1 MATYN
6 TTVIS
11 ANAFK
16 NNTLMKTAV
25 AKSILSVQESAFE
38 GCTSLAD
45 VTLNNCTTI
54 EDHAFENCV
63 ALKDVKGVDNVKKIG
78 NFAFAQDNI
87 LSAYDFPECSSIGY
101 GAFATR
107 SNFTRLNATIDSIK
121 KEYMNFPKCKEI
133 GDYAFFMSTHDND
146 HNQKDYFG
154 GNTSLD
160 FPECEKIGDSA
171 FEQEFDYY
179 WSTMTSCFKNISSL
193 NFPKCKEI
201 GKAAFAQGKNHNGSS
216 SGSWNGTHHQNSFFY
231 NISSLYFPECE
242 KIGDE
247 AFKHALC
254 ETNKANQK
262 LKDLNFPKCKEIGD
276 NAFETFS
283 NRNNSYLHALSS
295 MNFPV
300 CEKVGSAA
308 FHNTKAN
315 APFGFEMPVCLSVMD
330 SAFSYSLLLSSI
342 SLPNC
347 KYLGSSVFTNSTLK
361 QERIDLPNIEK
372 IGNDNFNT
380 LNCANLTSIAFGP
393 KLSSI
398 GTNNFQG
405 ISNRNSIKLSVDENN
420 EWFSVDYNTNV
431 LYSKSE
437 TDPKGKG
444 LIDGQL
450 FTQNVFDD
458 DIDYV
463 KTYALAQSNVSSFS
477 SLSCKHIED
486 FAFAACTNLN
496 SLNITKVVDIGA
508 NSFYNTGLNGA
519 LELPECSSIGEYA
532 FGANRDYQSNIK
544 TIYIPKCE
552 TIGNYAFCNTSYMRM
567 NYTNVV
573 ATNCL
578 SIHYG
583 AFTRLNNANNCAIK
597 FGRTVPKLIKENGS
611 IDAYSQNVNYIQS
624 GVTLLVPETSFND
637 YKTTLNANSVYTLQT
652 YDADAEESRTQ
663 FAGYYYQG
671 NAPTEGEATIEE
683 MTDYNK
689 LTNENPEIPEIIPDE
704 N

>member
-38 GCTSLAD
+38 GCTSLTD
-45 VTLNNCTTI
+45 VTLSNCTTI
-54 EDHAFENCV
+54 EDHAFQNCT
-63 ALKDVKGVDNVKKIG
+63 ALKDVKGIDNVKKIG

-101 GAFATR
+101 GAFATK
-107 SNFTRLNATIDSIK
+107 SNFTRLTATIGSIK

-133 GDYAFFMSTHDND
+133 GDYAFFMSTYDNYA
-146 HNQKDYFG
+146 NQKGYFS

-160 FPECEKIGDSA
+160 FPECEKIGNSA
-171 FEQEFDYY
+171 FEQAFYY
-179 WSTMTSCFKNISSL
+179 KYNKTSCFKNISSL
-193 NFPKCKEI
+193 NFPKCKDI
-201 GKAAFAQGKNHNGSS
+201 GKAAFAQGKDHNRNTQ
-216 SGSWNGTHHQNSFFY
+216 GSWTGAHHINSFFY

-247 AFKHALC
+247 AFKHALY
-254 ETNKANQK
+254 ESNKPNQK
-262 LKDLNFPKCKEIGD
+262 LKELDFPKCKEVG
-276 NAFETFS
+276 NSAFEAY
-283 NRNNSYLHALSS
+283 NRDNSYLHALSS
-295 MNFPV
+295 MNFPM
-300 CEKVGSAA
+300 CEKVGAKA
-308 FHNTKAN
+308 FRNTKAN
-315 APFGFEMPVCLSVMD
+315 APFGFEMPTCLSIMD
-330 SAFSYSLLLSSI
+330 SAFENSLLLSSI
-342 SLPNC
+342 SLPIC
-347 KYLGSSVFTNSTLK
+347 EYLGSNVLSNSTLK
-361 QERIDLPNIEK
+361 QESISLPNVKK
-372 IGNDNFNT
+372 IGNNNFNDLDCT
-380 LNCANLTSIAFGP
+380 NLTLIVFGP

-398 GTNNFQG
+398 GTNNFKG
-405 ISNRNSIKLSVDENN
+405 ISNRNSIKLSVDESN
-420 EWFSVDYNTNV
+420 EWLSVDYNTNV
-431 LYSKSE
+431 LYSKSG

-463 KTYALAQSNVSSFS
+463 KTYALAYSNVSSFS
-477 SLSCKHIED
+477 SLSCKHIENY
-486 FAFAACTNLN
+486 AFAACKQLK
-496 SLNITKVVDIGA
+496 SLNITKVVDVGTNA
-508 NSFYNTGLNGA
+508 FYNNRLNGA
-519 LELPECSSIGEYA
+519 LELPECSSIGEFA
-532 FGANRDYQSNIK
+532 FSANENYQSGIK

-552 TIGNYAFCNTSYMRM
+552 TVGRYAFCNTAYMSM

-578 SIHYG
+578 SIGQG
-583 AFTRLNNANNCAIK
+583 AFYRINNANKCTIK
-597 FGRTVPKLIKENGS
+597 LGRTVPKLIKENGS
-611 IDAYSQNVNYIQS
+611 VDAYSNNTNYITE

-637 YKTTLNANSVYTLQT
+637 YKTTLNANNKYILRA

-689 LTNENPEIPEIIPDE
+689 LTNENPEIPNIIQDE